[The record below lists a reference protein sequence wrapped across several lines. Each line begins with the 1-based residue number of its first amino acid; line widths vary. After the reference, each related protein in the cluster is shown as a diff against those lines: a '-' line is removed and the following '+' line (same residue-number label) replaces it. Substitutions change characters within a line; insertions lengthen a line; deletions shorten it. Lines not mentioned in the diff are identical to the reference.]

1 MSPQTVRITYLRQ
14 IADQAAALGVDTAA
28 WLATSGLKEVDLID
42 TSAVVAIDKFGELVA
57 NALTLSRESGF
68 GMLTGRRLIPGS
80 HGILGMAA
88 SASRN
93 IREAMQIVE
102 RFVGLRTGVIDIRTR
117 VVNGTLEVL
126 FEPAIGLGAAS
137 NTVTEIAVLAV
148 KNIADD
154 LLLSRSACHLV
165 CFQFPEPPHAA
176 LAREILGCPVR
187 YGQRWS
193 GLSFSLA
200 AAEEIA
206 PKHDPLVQAEA
217 VHICTAE
224 LKKLGNDRSVG
235 AKLEKVMLERL
246 SPFPTL
252 ITCARLLS
260 MTPRTLH
267 RRLLEDGTSY
277 REAAESVRHRVAL
290 ELLRKGMSIKEIA
303 YFLGYSDIANFRRAF
318 RRWEGV
324 APSDWSAST
333 QTLEKEMAR

>member
-1 MSPQTVRITYLRQ
+1 MSPKTVRVTYLRQ

-93 IREAMQIVE
+93 IREAMEIVE

-117 VVNGTLEVL
+117 AVNGTLEVL

-154 LLLSRSACHLV
+154 LLLSRSACNLV

-206 PKHDPLVQAEA
+206 PKNDPLVLAEA
-217 VHICTAE
+217 VHICIAE
-224 LKKLGNDRSVG
+224 LKKLGDDRSVG
-235 AKLEKVMLERL
+235 AKLEKVILERL

-267 RRLLEDGTSY
+267 RRLLEEGTSY
-277 REAAESVRHRVAL
+277 RDVAESVRHRMAL
-290 ELLRKGMSIKEIA
+290 ELLRKGMPIKEIA
-303 YFLGYSDIANFRRAF
+303 YFLGYSDMANFRRAF
-318 RRWEGV
+318 RRWEGM

-333 QTLEKEMAR
+333 PTLAEELAR